1 MHSKKEYP
9 LNILKGIVIGIANSI
24 PGVSGGTMMVVMKV
38 FDRLMDIIGDISFKK
53 IKDNFFFLL
62 TLALGMGI
70 GIIASATLLDY
81 CFEHFYVQTQ
91 FFFMGVIAGSLPM
104 VYREATAN
112 GRFKPVHILPF
123 LCGLALIIVVTVL
136 SFGSHSG
143 SIITSLDPG
152 SFFYLMLVSVAAAAA
167 MIMPG
172 LSGSLVMLIL
182 GGYQTVIEA
191 VSLDNILTRFPVL
204 IPVAIGIVIGILGC
218 AKLIKIALEKTRL
231 GTYALILGLIVGSF
245 YAIWPRETI
254 EDGVVTG
261 GKFTLDMGGFI
272 AVIFLLIGVALPLAF
287 DIIGKKT
294 SKE

>member
-1 MHSKKEYP
+1 
-9 LNILKGIVIGIANSI
+9 
-24 PGVSGGTMMVVMKV
+24 
-38 FDRLMDIIGDISFKK
+38 
-53 IKDNFFFLL
+53 
-62 TLALGMGI
+62 
-70 GIIASATLLDY
+70 
-81 CFEHFYVQTQ
+81 
-91 FFFMGVIAGSLPM
+91 
-104 VYREATAN
+104 
-112 GRFKPVHILPF
+112 
-123 LCGLALIIVVTVL
+123 
-136 SFGSHSG
+136 
-143 SIITSLDPG
+143 
-152 SFFYLMLVSVAAAAA
+152 

-191 VSLDNILTRFPVL
+191 VSLDNVLTRFPVL

-231 GTYALILGLIVGSF
+231 GTYALILGLIIGSF

-272 AVIFLLIGVALPLAF
+272 AVLFLLIGVALPLIF
-287 DIIGKKT
+287 DVIGKKT